1 MLVYI
6 HEYICL
12 YTYIIISIGSV
23 AFYQEYQSEQTLEAL
38 TNLVPPRCNVIRDG
52 EIINILAEEL
62 VPGDLLRLA
71 SGDRI
76 SADAR

>member
-1 MLVYI
+1 MLLHMY
-6 HEYICL
+6 L
-12 YTYIIISIGSV
+12 
-23 AFYQEYQSEQTLEAL
+23 FL
-38 TNLVPPRCNVIRDG
+38 G

-76 SADAR
+76 SADARYL